1 MDIENNAKLKIMIIG
16 GLIGALAGVGAAF
29 MLIKRAEAEQSQP
42 RLTPGEGVQLGLG
55 VLGLLR
61 LISGMSGEKK

>member
-1 MDIENNAKLKIMIIG
+1 MDIENNAKLKIM
-16 GLIGALAGVGAAF
+16 
-29 MLIKRAEAEQSQP
+29 IKRAEAEQSQP